1 MQVVDFPLVPVI
13 EIIKASLF
21 NSKNKSKSVIIFFI
35 FFFKYFLILHL
46 FISIPGLMTILS
58 IRSLLDQNLV
68 RGIFIFFIFFLIF
81 LLSSQQNI
89 FAFCFLKNFAEERE
103 SIQQQLKLFKDCNSP
118 CIVFAEVSG
127 SIQGD
132 PNRKLSTRPKMN
144 LDESKDFYKKISE
157 MGKYLQDEGMPLA
170 YHHHMG
176 TVIESQDDTERL
188 LENTHDSVK
197 LTLDTGH
204 MLFAQ
209 GDSKKVINDFNERLI
224 HVHCKDIRKVV
235 LENSLKNDL
244 SFRGAF
250 LEGAFTVP
258 GDGCIDY
265 KPIFDILKEKKYSG
279 WLVVEAEQDPAKAN
293 PFEYAKIGY
302 NYLTETLKKSNIEIF
317 KN

>member
-1 MQVVDFPLVPVI
+1 MSVKLGIAPIAWSNDDMPELGGDTSLEQCLEEASQAGFIGIESGGKFPKTSKELLP
-13 EIIKASLF
+13 KLNNYNLNLCSGWYGGNLRH
-21 NSKNKSKSVIIFFI
+21 NSINQEKQ
-35 FFFKYFLILHL
+35 LIR
-46 FISIPGLMTILS
+46 GQ
-58 IRSLLDQNLV
+58 LD
-68 RGIFIFFIFFLIF
+68 
-81 LLSSQQNI
+81 
-89 FAFCFLKNFAEERE
+89 
-103 SIQQQLKLFKDCNSP
+103 LFKDCDAP

-132 PNRKLSTRPKMN
+132 PNRKLSTRPQMDNEEWNSLCDK
-144 LDESKDFYKKISE
+144 LSE
-157 MGKYLQDEGMPLA
+157 MGKFLEGEGMPLA

-176 TVIESQDDTERL
+176 TVIETQEDTIRL
-188 LENTHDSVK
+188 LENTDDSVK

-209 GDSKKVINDFNERLI
+209 GNSKKILEDFSSRII
-224 HVHCKDIRKVV
+224 HIHCKDIRKNV
-235 LENSLKNDL
+235 LDNSLKNDL

-265 KPIFDILKEKKYSG
+265 KPLFDILKTKDYSG

-302 NYLTETLKKSNIEIF
+302 KYLTETLKSSNIEIF